1 MLKRAN
7 SPLYMLKV
15 LKKFGLPTANLI
27 TVYIGYV
34 RPVAEYAAPV
44 WHPGL
49 NDEQSASLERIQNR
63 AFRIVFG
70 SNFTSY
76 DDALKLCNIPTL
88 QSRRISLCH
97 TFASSLYY
105 SNQFRQWLPATRG
118 INTIGILGIQID
130 FILPLNGSQNGIL
143 TVQFRFMFN
152 C

>member
-1 MLKRAN
+1 
-7 SPLYMLKV
+7 MLKV
-15 LKKFGLPTANLI
+15 LKKFGFTTADLI

-88 QSRRISLCH
+88 KSRRISLCH

-105 SNQFRQWLPATRG
+105 SNQFRQWLPATRR
-118 INTIGILGIQID
+118 NQHNRDLRNSNKLTT
-130 FILPLNGSQNGIL
+130 PKWVTKRYLNSPIPFY
-143 TVQFRFMFN
+143 VQLLNDQLFK
-152 C
+152 